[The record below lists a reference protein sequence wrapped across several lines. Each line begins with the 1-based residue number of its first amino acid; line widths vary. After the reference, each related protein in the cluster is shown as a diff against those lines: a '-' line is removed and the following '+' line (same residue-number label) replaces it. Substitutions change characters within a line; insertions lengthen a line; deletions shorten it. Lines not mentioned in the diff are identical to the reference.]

1 MPTPKF
7 TEDQDEQLIAE
18 VNVYKDAEKKINW
31 RAIAGNMGL
40 HQGGKC
46 V

>member
-7 TEDQDEQLIAE
+7 TKDQDEQLVAE
-18 VNVYKDAEKKINW
+18 VKVYKDAEKKINW
-31 RAIAGNMGL
+31 RAIAWKGL
-40 HQGGKC
+40 QGGKC